1 LLRFKAQRFR
11 SVVPGPAFLVLGRTF
26 PSQVDHRFD
35 IWRPTYFAGIES
47 PLDFAAKES
56 GDCCNGNYDNYNG
69 AEEAD

>member
-1 LLRFKAQRFR
+1 
-11 SVVPGPAFLVLGRTF
+11 LVLGRTF